1 MAINADKL
9 LNKSSG
15 RLAMQKAQQ
24 EKMVGGGPSN
34 IVLSKKSIKG
44 IEGIKINV
52 IKIENILKGWCGL
65 KLHDGTQETDLG
77 YRFMQKYWGKGYA
90 TEASLACID
99 YGFKILNLKRI
110 IGNAM
115 KENVASIKVFKKLSM
130 IYFDETLIDGVSL
143 VKYEIKKLI

>member
-1 MAINADKL
+1 MTQYTGYGAFRNLKAAEDIVKFVIAQYEKNGYGRWLVSDKITREPL
-9 LNKSSG
+9 
-15 RLAMQKAQQ
+15 
-24 EKMVGGGPSN
+24 
-34 IVLSKKSIKG
+34 
-44 IEGIKINV
+44 
-52 IKIENILKGWCGL
+52 GWCGL
-65 KLHDGTQETDLG
+65 KLHDDTQETDLG

-99 YGFKILNLKRI
+99 YGFKILNLNRI
-110 IGNAM
+110 IGNAI